1 MRRNGFLNIG
11 VNDLNGYSVEVLRYL
26 PSQNDGG
33 RHSADARYWGTI
45 TTPDG
50 EVIFMGDSGM
60 TALQIKRKCRVISSS
75 STSEPSE
82 LKKLKKLRTMMA
94 DSGLPTEEVD
104 AKIAALEEQVAQ
116 SRRANSAEMKALR
129 KELKQLEKMKAQM
142 ESCGLSTFEVDEKI
156 IGIQSQLL

>member
-11 VNDLNGYSVEVLRYL
+11 VNDLNGYSVEVLRYM
-26 PSQNDGG
+26 PSQNDCG

-50 EVIFMGDSGM
+50 EYIAMGERGM
-60 TALQIKRKCRVISSS
+60 TALQIKRQCGIISSS
-75 STSEPSE
+75 SASEPSE

-104 AKIAALEEQVAQ
+104 AKIAVLEEKAEQ

-129 KELKQLEKMKAQM
+129 KELKQLERVKAQM
-142 ESCGLSTFEVDEKI
+142 EACGLSTEEVEEKI
-156 IGIQSQLL
+156 IGINAQMI